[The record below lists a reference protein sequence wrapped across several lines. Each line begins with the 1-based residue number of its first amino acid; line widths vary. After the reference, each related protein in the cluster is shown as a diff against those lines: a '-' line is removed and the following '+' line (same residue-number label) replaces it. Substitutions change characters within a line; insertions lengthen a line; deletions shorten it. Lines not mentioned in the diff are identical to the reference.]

1 MMSLGMGLASLSTKV
16 YQLLLTQGLLY
27 GIGASCLYFPILAA
41 APEYFN
47 SHRGTAMGIVLSG
60 AGMGGLIMAPAIRAL
75 ITAVGGRWTL
85 RCLAFVNLLISL
97 PIAVTA
103 SPSRYVGRRRTHLDL
118 KLALKPS
125 FLFSVAAAFLQA
137 GGNGLPMTFIADYSV
152 AIGYSASF
160 GATLLA
166 MNNGINSVSRI
177 AMGWMGDKVGRQ
189 NTLIANVMLCALLV
203 GSMWMSSVGKGGDG
217 IIWIVFIVFY
227 GFASGGYNALFPT
240 VGAFVLVS
248 PSCFILFQCTMSKH
262 RYCFPFLGISPTDC
276 PPDNSRGIWHKLLR
290 QRSWLLILRPR
301 LRCHVRKSRRRKDPR
316 GE

>member
-1 MMSLGMGLASLSTKV
+1 
-16 YQLLLTQGLLY
+16 
-27 GIGASCLYFPILAA
+27 
-41 APEYFN
+41 
-47 SHRGTAMGIVLSG
+47 MGIVLSG

-85 RCLAFVNLLISL
+85 RCLAFLNLLISL

-103 SPSRYVGRRRTHLDL
+103 SPSRYVGRRRTNLDL
-118 KLALKPS
+118 NLALKPS

-217 IIWIVFIVFY
+217 VIWIVFIVFY

-240 VGAFVLVS
+240 VGALS
-248 PSCFILFQCTMSKH
+248 SYPAMLILSQRTKS
-262 RYCFPFLGISPTDC
+262 RYPHISTLPGIYHQLTFHQTIAEVFGIS
-276 PPDNSRGIWHKLLR
+276 SYASVVGFLYFVRGCGAMFGSPVGGQILGESKVVNYGNVVWYDLGLFVGASLCVVGVRIWDARDKNVWAWR
-290 QRSWLLILRPR
+290 A
-301 LRCHVRKSRRRKDPR
+301 
-316 GE
+316 

>member
-152 AIGYSASF
+152 AIG
-160 GATLLA
+160 
-166 MNNGINSVSRI
+166 
-177 AMGWMGDKVGRQ
+177 
-189 NTLIANVMLCALLV
+189 
-203 GSMWMSSVGKGGDG
+203 
-217 IIWIVFIVFY
+217 
-227 GFASGGYNALFPT
+227 
-240 VGAFVLVS
+240 
-248 PSCFILFQCTMSKH
+248 
-262 RYCFPFLGISPTDC
+262 
-276 PPDNSRGIWHKLLR
+276 
-290 QRSWLLILRPR
+290 
-301 LRCHVRKSRRRKDPR
+301 
-316 GE
+316 